1 MLTVIWY
8 GWAGLLSDADR
19 FIWRVARMYSVP
31 LGTGGPIRQNNC
43 SLLCRQGEEDNEG
56 KYNFIKYRML
66 QVRKLKYDA
75 WNIMFGFKKK
85 EATLILFM
93 SGVFYSTV

>member
-1 MLTVIWY
+1 
-8 GWAGLLSDADR
+8 
-19 FIWRVARMYSVP
+19 MYSVP

-85 EATLILFM
+85 EATDAFLKLMNHINNDNILQQQKTEIEGF
-93 SGVFYSTV
+93 FK